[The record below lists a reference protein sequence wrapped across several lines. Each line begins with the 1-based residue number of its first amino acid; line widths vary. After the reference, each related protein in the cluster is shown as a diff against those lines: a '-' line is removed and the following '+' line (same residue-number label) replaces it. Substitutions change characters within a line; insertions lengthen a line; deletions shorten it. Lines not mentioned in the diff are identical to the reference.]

1 MTLERTFSNLETV
14 GKFTE
19 PLGAALLGPFTQL
32 RLQRPTTSRH
42 VFSTHFLLIA
52 FNYESLSYKPDLCE
66 AWDAD
71 TSSLVRQ
78 RSDRTLGWRRL
89 PLPGWDQSNTN
100 LNIIRY
106 MM

>member
-19 PLGAALLGPFTQL
+19 PLGAALLRPFTQL

-52 FNYESLSYKPDLCE
+52 FNFESLSYKPDLCE
-66 AWDAD
+66 VWGVD
-71 TSSLVRQ
+71 TSSLARR
-78 RSDRTLGWRRL
+78 RSDRTLEWRRL
-89 PLPGWDQSNTN
+89 QLRGWDRSNTN
-100 LNIIRY
+100 LNITRY